1 MSQLFQRGV
10 SSLWPIGAIQ
20 MNKNYQ
26 AILSALPVR
35 FNTLLDVCCG
45 DGELISLISE
55 KFQASFT
62 GVEDSE
68 KKIAIARDRKIPNAE
83 FFVGNQNNLYFKDGS
98 FDVVVSPLPIY
109 AYKDIFRVIS
119 PSCGVLI
126 TAVDTLIAD
135 MEPKVLKGIGF
146 SEAFLKGDLLIAKK

>member
-1 MSQLFQRGV
+1 
-10 SSLWPIGAIQ
+10 

-62 GVEDSE
+62 GLDDDEEKVET
-68 KKIAIARDRKIPNAE
+68 ARARKIPNAE
-83 FFVGNQNNLYFKDGS
+83 FFVGNQASLYSKDGS
-98 FDVVVSPLPIY
+98 FDVVVAPLPVFYYVEIL
-109 AYKDIFRVIS
+109 RVLS
-119 PSCGVLI
+119 PNGGMFIMAADPL
-126 TAVDTLIAD
+126 TAD
-135 MEPKVLKGIGF
+135 MEARVLKEFGFSDVVLKGN
-146 SEAFLKGDLLIAKK
+146 LVIAKK